1 MPKQILPYLKQCD
14 WVLLSL
20 ALAIAAVGVAEI
32 YSATQYELSESFY
45 VKQIYYIILGLVML
59 ALVVSLD
66 YRLLSQQVPYIYL
79 VAVLSLL
86 LVLFVAPAIHGT
98 RGWIPLGAF
107 KIQPAEFAK
116 VALVLTLARFLSEI
130 RTHYLTSSE
139 IIKACLL
146 AGLPL
151 GLILLQPDLGSAIT
165 LAPPLA
171 VGLVLGGLRRRWIL
185 AGVVLATLI
194 TAAGWYSLKP
204 YQKERVYTFLEPER
218 DPRGHGYQAIQSQI
232 AMGSGGLLG
241 KGVTRGSQTA
251 LGFLPER
258 HTDFIFSVVGEE
270 LGFAGSFVILAF
282 YFLIHHA
289 FDTHCTDRA
298 RQARSVSRAGVGER
312 ALFPYPGERRHGGG
326 PGAHH
331 GHSPSIAELW
341 GIFDAH
347 HIHIAGIDHQRRNET
362 VRVLIPTGR
371 PVY

>member
-1 MPKQILPYLKQCD
+1 M
-14 WVLLSL
+14 LSL

-32 YSATQYELSESFY
+32 YSATQYELSETYY
-45 VKQIYYIILGLVML
+45 VKQIYFIILGLVVL

-86 LVLFVAPAIHGT
+86 LVLLVAPAIHGT

-116 VALVLTLARFLSEI
+116 VAIVLTLARFLSEN
-130 RTHYLTSSE
+130 RTHFLASGQ

-146 AGLPL
+146 VGLPL

-171 VGLVLGGLRRRWIL
+171 VGLVLGGLRRKWIL
-185 AGVVLATLI
+185 AGAVAVTLI
-194 TAAGWYSLKP
+194 SAAGWYSLKP

-218 DPRGHGYQAIQSQI
+218 DPSGQGYQAIQSRI

-270 LGFAGSFVILAF
+270 LGFAGSFTILAF
-282 YFLIHHA
+282 YFLIIMRSIRIA
-289 FDTHCTDRA
+289 QTA
-298 RQARSVSRAGVGER
+298 RDKLGVYLVLGSVSVLFFHILVNVGMVVGL
-312 ALFPYPGERRHGGG
+312 APITGIPLPLLSYGGSSMLTTFILLGLIINVGMRRY
-326 PGAHH
+326 
-331 GHSPSIAELW
+331 I
-341 GIFDAH
+341 
-347 HIHIAGIDHQRRNET
+347 
-362 VRVLIPTGR
+362 
-371 PVY
+371 Y

>member
-14 WVLLSL
+14 WVMLSL

-32 YSATQYELSESFY
+32 YSATQYELSETYY
-45 VKQIYYIILGLVML
+45 VKQIYFIILGLVVL

-86 LVLFVAPAIHGT
+86 LVLFIAPAIHGT

-116 VALVLTLARFLSEI
+116 VAIVLTLARFLSEN
-130 RTHYLTSSE
+130 RTHFLKSGE

-146 AGLPL
+146 VGLPL

-185 AGVVLATLI
+185 AGVVAVTLI
-194 TAAGWYSLKP
+194 SAAGWYSLKP

-218 DPRGHGYQAIQSQI
+218 DPSGQGYQAIQSRI

-241 KGVTRGSQTA
+241 KGVTQGSQTA

-270 LGFAGSFVILAF
+270 LGFAGSFIILAF
-282 YFLIHHA
+282 YFLIIMRSIRIA
-289 FDTHCTDRA
+289 QTA
-298 RQARSVSRAGVGER
+298 RDKLGVFLVLGAVSVLFFHILVNVGMVVGL
-312 ALFPYPGERRHGGG
+312 APITGIPLPLLSYGGSSMLTTFILLGLIINVGMRRY
-326 PGAHH
+326 
-331 GHSPSIAELW
+331 I
-341 GIFDAH
+341 
-347 HIHIAGIDHQRRNET
+347 
-362 VRVLIPTGR
+362 
-371 PVY
+371 Y